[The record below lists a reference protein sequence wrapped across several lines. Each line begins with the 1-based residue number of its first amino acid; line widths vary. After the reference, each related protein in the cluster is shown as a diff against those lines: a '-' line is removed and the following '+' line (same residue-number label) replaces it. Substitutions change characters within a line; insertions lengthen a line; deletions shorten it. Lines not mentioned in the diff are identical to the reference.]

1 MSWYKI
7 LKVKPCASYEDL
19 RAAFKR
25 RVLETH
31 PDKGGRA
38 SDFRQV
44 MLAFEKAL
52 AEKASAQRGET
63 RAPWTFR
70 NEANKSKPRSKAGV
84 PKPCKNRSSRR
95 PRHGGKGGG
104 NRQGALIA
112 RLHSYLRQL
121 QREDRRIAIAE
132 KLGERHRVA
141 LELWIQ
147 ANQWGSAPRQ
157 SEPDDL
163 PGPDRKPKKAKCGE
177 NSKVPPLA
185 LEAPV
190 EPQEMGTSKCHPSK
204 GIVARQTRLYPLY
217 HVIVVFNNLELLAGG
232 TSDLAKAVDLHMA
245 LTSLK
250 QRILK
255 TPSLWYRL
263 RDELE
268 KVMLEHDLLLSEVR
282 MSFRLHFP
290 VHHWIGSG
298 LRSPTYS
305 IAELTMGLSV
315 WQTLQKSRL
324 PYTGHGAKRGGIFY
338 QNSPEEVERAWQ
350 QISEV
355 FVDIWVN
362 AGSHELQIRRKL
374 AALRRKYEAHGM
386 QQLAQ
391 WNRYRMVQEEHRQRL
406 CDRLMRQL
414 EERERRKAGQVAV
427 FTARV
432 FGKIEKLL
440 KRWDR
445 MEKI

>member
-52 AEKASAQRGET
+52 AESGAQRVT
-63 RAPWTFR
+63 RAQWTFR
-70 NEANKSKPRSKAGV
+70 NEANKSKPCNKAGS
-84 PKPCKNRSSRR
+84 KPYKRSSHK
-95 PRHGGKGGG
+95 RHGGKGGG
-104 NRQGALIA
+104 NRSALIA

-177 NSKVPPLA
+177 NLKVPPLA

-204 GIVARQTRLYPLY
+204 GIVARQTRVLYLISQL
-217 HVIVVFNNLELLAGG
+217 VIFFC
-232 TSDLAKAVDLHMA
+232 
-245 LTSLK
+245 
-250 QRILK
+250 
-255 TPSLWYRL
+255 
-263 RDELE
+263 
-268 KVMLEHDLLLSEVR
+268 VR
-282 MSFRLHFP
+282 FAHP
-290 VHHWIGSG
+290 
-298 LRSPTYS
+298 
-305 IAELTMGLSV
+305 
-315 WQTLQKSRL
+315 SRL
-324 PYTGHGAKRGGIFY
+324 GG
-338 QNSPEEVERAWQ
+338 
-350 QISEV
+350 
-355 FVDIWVN
+355 
-362 AGSHELQIRRKL
+362 
-374 AALRRKYEAHGM
+374 
-386 QQLAQ
+386 
-391 WNRYRMVQEEHRQRL
+391 
-406 CDRLMRQL
+406 
-414 EERERRKAGQVAV
+414 
-427 FTARV
+427 
-432 FGKIEKLL
+432 
-440 KRWDR
+440 
-445 MEKI
+445 

>member
-38 SDFRQV
+38 SEFRQV

-52 AEKASAQRGET
+52 AESDQRT
-63 RAPWTFR
+63 RAQWTSR
-70 NEANKSKPRSKAGV
+70 NVASQKSKPSKASKASNHCSHKRRKGGV
-84 PKPCKNRSSRR
+84 
-95 PRHGGKGGG
+95 GG
-104 NRQGALIA
+104 NRSALIA

-132 KLGERHRVA
+132 KLGERHRMA

-157 SEPDDL
+157 PEPDDL
-163 PGPDRKPKKAKCGE
+163 PGSDRKPKKAKCGE
-177 NSKVPPLA
+177 NLKTPLA

-324 PYTGHGAKRGGIFY
+324 PYSGHGAKRGGIFY
-338 QNSPEEVERAWQ
+338 QNSPEAVERAWQ

-362 AGSHELQIRRKL
+362 AGSSELQIRRKL

-414 EERERRKAGQVAV
+414 EERERRKAGRVAV

-432 FGKIEKLL
+432 FSKIEKLL

>member
-204 GIVARQTRLYPLY
+204 GIVARQTRVLYL
-217 HVIVVFNNLELLAGG
+217 ISQFVFFSFVFSDSHNLQDWEDDLSSNKPSKPKIFALWQHQKQFLRTVSALSRHCGVQQSWTLSWWYKRFGQGGGFAYGADLLEAAHSEDTKSMVSAARWTWEGDVG
-232 TSDLAKAVDLHMA
+232 TWLAAE
-245 LTSLK
+245 
-250 QRILK
+250 
-255 TPSLWYRL
+255 SLWL
-263 RDELE
+263 IDI
-268 KVMLEHDLLLSEVR
+268 
-282 MSFRLHFP
+282 SFTR
-290 VHHWIGSG
+290 G
-298 LRSPTYS
+298 LKSWKAS
-305 IAELTMGLSV
+305 KIIA
-315 WQTLQKSRL
+315 
-324 PYTGHGAKRGGIFY
+324 
-338 QNSPEEVERAWQ
+338 
-350 QISEV
+350 
-355 FVDIWVN
+355 
-362 AGSHELQIRRKL
+362 
-374 AALRRKYEAHGM
+374 
-386 QQLAQ
+386 
-391 WNRYRMVQEEHRQRL
+391 
-406 CDRLMRQL
+406 C
-414 EERERRKAGQVAV
+414 
-427 FTARV
+427 
-432 FGKIEKLL
+432 
-440 KRWDR
+440 
-445 MEKI
+445 